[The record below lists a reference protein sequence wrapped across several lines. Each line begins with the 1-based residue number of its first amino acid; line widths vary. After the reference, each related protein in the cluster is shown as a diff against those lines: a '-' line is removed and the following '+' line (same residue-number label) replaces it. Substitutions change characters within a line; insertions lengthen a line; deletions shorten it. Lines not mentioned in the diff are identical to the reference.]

1 MNSIKHLF
9 LFLISYIYCQTN
21 SSGNFLTL
29 EEYLKKK
36 EKLINLNHS
45 TFESFTSKRDFTLL
59 YFHSYEFKLCQQL
72 IDDIIFATDFFFTLN
87 TEYVPNLL
95 ASVDVSDYNNTL
107 NITRKFPIEILPYI
121 VLYSGKYKKF
131 LPYIGEL
138 RANSIITFFLK
149 NSGPL
154 IHKLENEMNIK
165 TFLDSKVN
173 NLAVIKL
180 KDKDNEKFENVSKLF
195 KFALFATC
203 YSEDCKKYFKSDSDY
218 ILFKG
223 FEESVNKQFQPFNE
237 IDNNIIS
244 NILYQNAFKRVNYAN
259 NFSFQ
264 IIINMALTTINYIIK
279 PNDTID
285 YIEDLFTPIIN
296 DNKINKKDIIYG
308 LYFDY
313 RDYQHRLLIN
323 LFGFEE
329 EQFNETGLV
338 FIVKFENGTD
348 VVYKMQNKNINNETI
363 KQFILDYN
371 DNKIKPEMKSEAL
384 PKKPYSE
391 NFYKIVGKNFHKL
404 IMENNEQGF
413 LLYMKPSDCYNC
425 SEINK
430 MFEGLAKVNIENYD
444 ILFGVV
450 DPLINDIPDIDINK
464 LSGHPSFRYYY
475 KNKKLPFV
483 DYNEKEINI
492 DSIQKWVKSINDAQ
506 LKMKIKLSKIHE
518 YKEENKKKENKKEE
532 NKKEENKK
540 ENKKEENKKEENKKE
555 EIKNEEMKDL

>member
-1 MNSIKHLF
+1 MNSIKHLL
-9 LFLISYIYCQTN
+9 LFLISYIFCQTN
-21 SSGNFLTL
+21 SSDNFLTY

-45 TFESFTSKRDFTLL
+45 NFDSFTSKRDFTLL

-72 IDDIIFATDFFFTLN
+72 IDDIIFATDFFFTIN
-87 TEYVPNLL
+87 TDQVPNYL

-131 LPYIGEL
+131 LPYIGEY

-154 IHKLENEMNIK
+154 IHKLEKEMNIK
-165 TFLDSKVN
+165 TFLNSKVN

-180 KDKDNEKFENVSKLF
+180 KDKDNEKYENVSKLF

-203 YSEDCKKYFKSDSDY
+203 YTEECQSYFKTKSDY

-223 FEESVNKQFQPFNE
+223 FEESVNNQFQPFND
-237 IDNNIIS
+237 IDDNIIS
-244 NILYQNAFKRVNYAN
+244 NILYQNAFKRVSYAN

-264 IIINMALTTINYIIK
+264 IILNMGLTSIAYIIR

-308 LYFDY
+308 LFFDY

-329 EQFNETGLV
+329 EQFNNTGLV
-338 FIVKFENGTD
+338 FIIKFENGTN

-363 KQFILDYN
+363 KEFILDYN

-425 SEINK
+425 SEVNK
-430 MFEGLAKVNIENYD
+430 MFESLAKANIENYD

-450 DPLINDIPDIDINK
+450 DPLINDIPNIDVDK

-483 DYNEKEINI
+483 DYNEKEIDI
-492 DSIQKWVKSINDAQ
+492 DSIQKWVLSINDAQ
-506 LKMKIKLSKIHE
+506 LKMKIKLSKI
-518 YKEENKKKENKKEE
+518 N
-532 NKKEENKK
+532 
-540 ENKKEENKKEENKKE
+540 
-555 EIKNEEMKDL
+555 

>member
-1 MNSIKHLF
+1 MNSIKHLL
-9 LFLISYIYCQTN
+9 LFLISYIFCQTN
-21 SSGNFLTL
+21 SSDNFLTY

-45 TFESFTSKRDFTLL
+45 NFDSFTSKRDFTLL

-72 IDDIIFATDFFFTLN
+72 IDDIIFATDFFFTIN
-87 TEYVPNLL
+87 TDQVPNYL

-121 VLYSGKYKKF
+121 VLYSGKYQKF
-131 LPYIGEL
+131 LPYIGEY

-154 IHKLENEMNIK
+154 IHKLEKEMNIK
-165 TFLDSKVN
+165 TFLNSKVN

-180 KDKDNEKFENVSKLF
+180 KDKDNEKYENVSKLI

-203 YSEDCKKYFKSDSDY
+203 YTEECQSYFKTKSDY

-223 FEESVNKQFQPFNE
+223 FEESVNNQFQPFND
-237 IDNNIIS
+237 IDDNIIS
-244 NILYQNAFKRVNYAN
+244 NILHQNAFKRVSYAN

-264 IIINMALTTINYIIK
+264 IIFNMGLTTIAYIIR

-308 LYFDY
+308 LFFDY

-329 EQFNETGLV
+329 EQFNNTGLV
-338 FIVKFENGTD
+338 FIIKFENETN

-425 SEINK
+425 SEVNK
-430 MFEGLAKVNIENYD
+430 MFEGLAKANIENYD

-450 DPLINDIPDIDINK
+450 DPLINDIPDIDMDK
-464 LSGHPSFRYYY
+464 LMGHPSFRYYY

-483 DYNEKEINI
+483 DYNKKENDI
-492 DSIQKWVKSINDAQ
+492 DSIQKWVLSINDAQ
-506 LKMKIKLSKIHE
+506 LKMKIKLSKINE
-518 YKEENKKKENKKEE
+518 YKEDLKKEE
-532 NKKEENKK
+532 LKKEKEEIKKEKEELKKEEL
-540 ENKKEENKKEENKKE
+540 KKE
-555 EIKNEEMKDL
+555 EIKKEKEDLIIKDL